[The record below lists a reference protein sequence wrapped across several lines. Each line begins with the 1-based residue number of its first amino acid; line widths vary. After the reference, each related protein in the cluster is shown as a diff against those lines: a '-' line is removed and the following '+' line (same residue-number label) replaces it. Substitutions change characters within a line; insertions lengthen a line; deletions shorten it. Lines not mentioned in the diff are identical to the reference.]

1 MSRTPRHSLYA
12 IFIMVVIAVA
22 GLARADEVQ
31 LRPDHP
37 ERYIVQKGDTLW
49 DIAARFLRSP
59 WHWPRIW
66 KINEQI
72 KNPHLIYPGDAIVL
86 RWVDGRP
93 EITVLRRERVLP
105 PEAVPSPPE
114 APVDL
119 AALKLE
125 PRVRIEPLEE
135 AIPTIPPGAIAPFL
149 TQPLVVEEKELE
161 RAGYITVGL
170 DNRIVLGDS
179 SQFYARGVKGAE
191 EYYHV
196 FRPGEAIRHPD
207 TGELLGYEAI
217 YLGDAKLLEPGD
229 PSKLVV
235 TRVKQEILPADRL
248 LVATRSP
255 ALPYYHPQAPMRL
268 VRGKIVSALNAV
280 SEIGPFAVV
289 AITLGKREGIAEGHV
304 LRILRDA
311 GEHTDPVTR
320 ERYRLPDEETGLVMV
335 FRVFEKVSYA
345 VVLNATRPVHLH
357 DVVATP

>member
-1 MSRTPRHSLYA
+1 MSCNPRHGLFA
-12 IFIMVVIAVA
+12 IFIMVFLVAVA
-22 GLARADEVQ
+22 GFVRADEVQ

-86 RWVDGRP
+86 RWVDGKP

-105 PEAVPSPPE
+105 EAVPE

-119 AALKLE
+119 AALKLQ
-125 PRVRIEPLEE
+125 PRVRVEPIEE

-170 DNRIVLGDS
+170 DSRIVLGDN
-179 SQFYARGVKGAE
+179 SQFYARGVKGEE
-191 EYYHV
+191 EYYHI

-207 TGELLGYEAI
+207 SGELLGYEAI
-217 YLGDAKLLEPGD
+217 YLGDARLLEQGD

-255 ALPYYHPQAPMRL
+255 ALPYYHPQAPTRV

-280 SEIGPFAVV
+280 SEIGPYAIV

-304 LRILRDA
+304 LRIMRHA
-311 GEHTDPVTR
+311 GEHLDPVTR

-335 FRVFEKVSYA
+335 FRAFEKVSYA
-345 VVLNATRPVHLH
+345 VVLNATRPVHVH